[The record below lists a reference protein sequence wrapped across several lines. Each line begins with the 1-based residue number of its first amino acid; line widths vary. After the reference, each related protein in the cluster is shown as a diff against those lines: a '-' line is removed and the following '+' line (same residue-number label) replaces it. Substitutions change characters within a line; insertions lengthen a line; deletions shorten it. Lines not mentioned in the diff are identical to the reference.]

1 MEETRKRHLEDDIF
15 LPTLKKRVVDIK
27 VESVDSK
34 SKTSEKPC
42 VIEIG
47 ILPPASELEE
57 LSFSL
62 KKGSDGVYKI
72 RGSMGETL
80 QYKQIEDRTDYMK
93 YGIGIRKK
101 GSTTIEIIP
110 VEHFNLR
117 HEISDAEVVHAEPG
131 TYLEQRLDLN
141 NSFGTSR
148 HAINKVL
155 RGRMEEVTGTHDI
168 EREEVVPGEKEEK
181 KDVLDPKDFPDIPP
195 FDPVTTEASE
205 IFALDTLMTPD
216 EKTYYSNCARDVR
229 NKLKA
234 KDPVKINEVMNII
247 KTTKFGASFVPLLS
261 QMEKVRLLTVVSLLE
276 LYRSLNVL
284 FIKGAHIKSENIA
297 RKVASENW
305 IDETVFVGLC
315 DRFLDSINESESKKY
330 IYSNLNKMLIT
341 NTAIVTA
348 LHICNFSISMGYV
361 KTIGVDFLMVDI
373 VTKRHLIRIGCI
385 KESKANGGVR
395 REECYTLKAPI
406 KIVSEQKH
414 KRASQ
419 KKVF

>member
-15 LPTLKKRVVDIK
+15 LPTLKKRVIDIK
-27 VESVDSK
+27 VESVDAK
-34 SKTSEKPC
+34 SKVSEKPC

-47 ILPPASELEE
+47 ILPPAPELEE
-57 LSFSL
+57 LEFSL

-117 HEISDAEVVHAEPG
+117 HEIGDAEIVRSEPG
-131 TYLEQRLDLN
+131 TYLEQKLDLN

-148 HAINKVL
+148 HAVNKVL
-155 RGRMEEVTGTHDI
+155 RGRMEEVVGTHDI
-168 EREEVVPGEKEEK
+168 EREAIVPGEKGEK
-181 KDVLDPKDFPDIPP
+181 KDLLNPKDFPDIPP
-195 FDPVTTEASE
+195 FDPATTEVSE
-205 IFALDTLMTPD
+205 IFSLDTLMTPD

-234 KDPVKINEVMNII
+234 KDPIKINEVMNIL
-247 KTTKFGASFVPLLS
+247 KTTKLGATFVPLLS

-276 LYRSLNVL
+276 LYRSLKVL
-284 FIKGAHIKSENIA
+284 FVKGTHIKSESNA
-297 RKVASENW
+297 KKVASENW

-315 DRFLDSINESESKKY
+315 DRFLDSITDTEAKKY

-341 NTAIVTA
+341 NTAIVIA
-348 LHICNFSISMGYV
+348 LHICNFSIPMVYV
-361 KTIGVDFLMVDI
+361 KTIGVDFLMVDTI
-373 VTKRHLIRIGCI
+373 TKRHLIRIGCI
-385 KESKANGGVR
+385 KESKANGGSR
-395 REECYTLKAPI
+395 KEECYTLKAPI
-406 KIVSEQKH
+406 KIVSEQKR
-414 KRASQ
+414 KKASQ